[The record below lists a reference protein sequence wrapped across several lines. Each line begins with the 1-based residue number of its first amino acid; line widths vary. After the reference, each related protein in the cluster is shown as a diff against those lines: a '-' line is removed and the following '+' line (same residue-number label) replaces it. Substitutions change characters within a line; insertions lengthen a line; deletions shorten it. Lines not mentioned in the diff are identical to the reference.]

1 MTRRNLVQ
9 VASATLAGGS
19 LSAASRKPALIE
31 LTVAKLRNSAVNQRQ
46 ILSEYLSKAYIPALK
61 RAGVKCVGVFSNLI
75 APGGP
80 FLLTLTSYLGFGELE
95 AAEAKLSKDPEL
107 QKAQEA
113 LWKQTPVPYVRLERS
128 LLRAFPSAPDIEIPP
143 AEGRKS
149 NRVFELRVYESNNM
163 ETLRRKIKMFESG
176 EIAIFRKTGL
186 MPVFFAETL
195 FGSNMPNLTYMVAFD
210 DLASREKNW
219 RAFGSSPEWQQ
230 LRATPGW
237 SDAEIVSNISNIML
251 SPLPFS
257 DIR

>member
-9 VASATLAGGS
+9 AASATLAGAS
-19 LSAASRKPALIE
+19 LAAAPRKPALIE
-31 LTVAKLRNSAVNQRQ
+31 LTVAKLRNGAVNQRQ
-46 ILSEYLSKAYIPALK
+46 ILSECLSKAYVPALK
-61 RAGVKCVGVFSNLI
+61 RAGVKTVGVFANLI

-80 FLLTLTSYLGFGELE
+80 FLLTVTSYPGYEELE
-95 AAEAKLSKDPEL
+95 TVEARLSKDTEL
-107 QKAQEA
+107 QKALEA

-128 LLRAFPSAPDIEIPP
+128 LLRAFPSAPDLEVP
-143 AEGRKS
+143 AVEGRKS
-149 NRVFELRVYESNNM
+149 SRVFELRVYESNNM

-176 EIAIFRKTGL
+176 EIAIFRRTGL
-186 MPVFFAETL
+186 TPVFFGETL

-219 RAFGSSPEWQQ
+219 RAFGSDPEWQK

-237 SDAEIVSNISNIML
+237 SDAEIVSNISNSIL
-251 SPLPFS
+251 SPLPYS